1 VDDFIFTGSI
11 DNLPGMSTNKK
22 LLVLFLVDATKS
34 MEGQA
39 ISQVNVAIQE
49 LVSDL
54 KEFGLKSNVD
64 LKLAIMSFTNSIR
77 WEMQPTDIQTCYD
90 VQKIETRP
98 GLTQY
103 GVIYHELNRMMKKG
117 ILLEESGKQAAP
129 VLILL
134 TDGAPSDDYQY
145 DLTELKKNGY
155 FALSNRSAVIMG
167 EAANDPNARAAV
179 AEFASNENQILT
191 TGMHTNIVQS
201 IKLTTLHTLR
211 GENPPGPLPDPG
223 PGTIPDPGPGPFPD
237 PGPGPIPDPGPLP
250 DPGPGPIPD
259 PDPGPLPDPDPGPF
273 PDPGPGPIPDPGPGP
288 FPDPGP
294 GPIPEP
300 GTDPFPDPGP
310 LPDPEPGLGP
320 FPDPGP
326 LPDPEPGLGPFPDP
340 GPGSIPEPGT
350 DPFPIPE
357 PGPGPG
363 PFPDSDPGPVFYT
376 DPGSGNETGGEAGGA
391 PGADPGG
398 GTEPLSDPFQD
409 PPPMPGDNADPDGGQ
424 DTLTDPFSNFGSG
437 QDTM

>member
-1 VDDFIFTGSI
+1 MEEFIPTDSI
-11 DNLPGMSTNKK
+11 ENLPGMSTNKK

-54 KEFGLKSNVD
+54 KEFALNNNVD

-90 VQKIETRP
+90 IQKIETRP

-117 ILLEESGKQAAP
+117 ILLEEKGKQAAP

-145 DLTELKKNGY
+145 DLTELNKNGY
-155 FALSNRSAVIMG
+155 FALANRSAVIMG

-179 AEFASNENQILT
+179 AEFVSNENQILT

-211 GENPPGPLPDPG
+211 GENPPGETPNPDPG
-223 PGTIPDPGPGPFPD
+223 PGQIPDPGPFPDPGPGPFPD
-237 PGPGPIPDPGPLP
+237 PGPGP
-250 DPGPGPIPD
+250 
-259 PDPGPLPDPDPGPF
+259 F
-273 PDPGPGPIPDPGPGP
+273 PDPGPGP

-294 GPIPEP
+294 GP
-300 GTDPFPDPGP
+300 FPDPGP
-310 LPDPEPGLGP
+310 
-320 FPDPGP
+320 
-326 LPDPEPGLGPFPDP
+326 GPFPDP
-340 GPGSIPEPGT
+340 GPG
-350 DPFPIPE
+350 PFPD
-357 PGPGPG
+357 PGPG
-363 PFPDSDPGPVFYT
+363 PFPDPGPDPFPDPGPDPFPDPGSSPLPGSGPFFQT
-376 DPGSGNETGGEAGGA
+376 EPGSGNEGNGETGGA
-391 PGADPGG
+391 PGPDTDPGG
-398 GTEPLSDPFQD
+398 GTEPLPDPFQTT
-409 PPPMPGDNADPDGGQ
+409 PPAPSAPSDTDGGQ
-424 DTLTDPFSNFGSG
+424 DPLPDPFSNFGPG